1 MNVLDYATRVEEEGL
16 RLFERLEHE
25 TENRELKE
33 IFGLLAATKREHC
46 ASLATMKQQINPADA
61 ESVMA
66 ERAREVKSGFQ
77 TLYESSD
84 TMHELRKDQD
94 GFWHIVKAEEEAIR
108 LYEGMAAAET
118 QPNARLLLQK
128 IADDEKK
135 HLEVIENIYDFV
147 ESPHTYLE
155 WGEFSNLHRL

>member
-33 IFGLLAATKREHC
+33 IFELLADTKREHC
-46 ASLATMKQQINPADA
+46 ESLETMKQQISPADA
-61 ESVMA
+61 ESTML
-66 ERAREVKSGFQ
+66 ERAREVKSGFR

-84 TMHELRKDQD
+84 AMHQLRTDPD
-94 GFWHIVKAEEEAIR
+94 GFLHIVKAEEEAIR

-118 QPNARLLLQK
+118 HPSARVLLQK

-135 HLEVIENIYDFV
+135 HLEVIENIYDFI
-147 ESPHTYLE
+147 EAPRTYLE
-155 WGEFSNLHRL
+155 WGEFSNLHSL